1 MNRVDMKCVKWNPE
15 EGSLQEAIQQCMK
28 WYGYGYEK
36 VIAALEYPEPGG
48 IILIAT
54 EHVELGDTELDMVL
68 DYYEGDSTVRHL
80 MSADNKELT
89 LED

>member
-1 MNRVDMKCVKWNPE
+1 MGEVNIKCVRY
-15 EGSLQEAIQQCMK
+15 EGDGLQQAIQTCMK

-36 VIAALEYPEPGG
+36 VIATLEYPGTGG
-48 IILIAT
+48 TILIAT
-54 EHVELGDTELDMVL
+54 EHVELGDVELDMVL